1 MQIFSYVPYAYEGIL
16 VGIEADIRRAIPGID
31 ITGLAAGAVREA
43 KERVRA
49 AFRNS
54 GFKFPQDR
62 VLINLTPAGVKKDGA
77 GLDLAIALAIM
88 GAAALVPNTAGGIMV
103 IGELELS
110 GAVRASRGVLAAVAS
125 GLDAGIGDF
134 IVPAENA
141 VEASLLKKGAVCGVS
156 SLEYAVNAL
165 FFKAEHG
172 FFPPPEGGVAAGGMA
187 AAAGDCCGKSL
198 PVEAAGKD
206 ACGDFSEVC
215 GQELYKR
222 ALEIAAAGGHNTLV
236 FGPPGAGK
244 TMLARRLP
252 SIMAPLTRDEAVE
265 VTKIHSLAG
274 RFEGAFAGEQ
284 GLLIQEAPFR
294 SPHHSA
300 SVEGILGGG
309 KSIRPGEISLAHY
322 GILFLDETPEF
333 KINVLQA
340 LREPLE
346 DRMISISRAEGTVR
360 LPADFQLVMAA
371 NPCPCGRLGM
381 ETFAKPAG
389 GGCFCSGVEI
399 ERYWKRFGGALLDR
413 VELRAVVFSGIT
425 GSAPSG
431 SVGEVAGAGGESS
444 AVIRERVLRAV
455 EIQRERF
462 KKPDGAAAVTAGQPI
477 RRNAGMSAGLT
488 RRFCPLTDRA
498 AIMFKKAVEKLFFSG
513 RAYYAT
519 LRTARTIADLDGRD
533 TIDTE
538 HILEAVQHR
547 RYGDD
552 PYDIYKVLNAPLS

>member
-1 MQIFSYVPYAYEGIL
+1 MQIFSYVPYGYEGIL
-16 VGIEADIRRAIPGID
+16 VGIEADIRRAIPGVD

-77 GLDLAIALAIM
+77 GLDLSIALSIM
-88 GAAALVPNTAGGIMV
+88 TAAALVPNTAACV
-103 IGELELS
+103 LVLGELELS
-110 GAVRASRGVLAAVAS
+110 GVVRAGSGVLAAVAA
-125 GLDAGIGDF
+125 GLDAGIGNF
-134 IVPAENA
+134 IVPAGNA
-141 VEASLLKKGAVCGVS
+141 AEAALLKKGNICGVS
-156 SLEYAVNAL
+156 SLEESAAAL
-165 FFKAEHG
+165 FFMAEHG
-172 FFPPPEGGVAAGGMA
+172 FFPPSTAGTARTPAAEKA
-187 AAAGDCCGKSL
+187 VIAD
-198 PVEAAGKD
+198 AAGKD
-206 ACGDFSEVC
+206 AYGDFAEVC
-215 GQELYKR
+215 GQEHYKR
-222 ALEIAAAGGHNTLV
+222 VMEIAAAGGHNTLV

-274 RFEGAFAGEQ
+274 RFAEAFGAECS
-284 GLLIQEAPFR
+284 LLIQEAPFR

-300 SVEGILGGG
+300 SVEGLLGGG

-346 DRMISISRAEGTVR
+346 DKMIRISRAEGTVR

-381 ETFAKPAG
+381 DNFAKPG
-389 GGCFCSGVEI
+389 SGCFCSGVEI

-413 VELRAVVFSGIT
+413 VELRAAVFSGID
-425 GSAPSG
+425 
-431 SVGEVAGAGGESS
+431 SS
-444 AVIRERVLRAV
+444 A
-455 EIQRERF
+455 
-462 KKPDGAAAVTAGQPI
+462 
-477 RRNAGMSAGLT
+477 
-488 RRFCPLTDRA
+488 
-498 AIMFKKAVEKLFFSG
+498 
-513 RAYYAT
+513 
-519 LRTARTIADLDGRD
+519 
-533 TIDTE
+533 
-538 HILEAVQHR
+538 
-547 RYGDD
+547 
-552 PYDIYKVLNAPLS
+552 